1 MADHDPMAEVDD
13 SREDAPV
20 SGAVSEHFRY
30 LVQQSPDLVSIYD
43 ETGRYAFASPAHRTV
58 LGYEPEELI
67 GHFPLDFLHPDE
79 VESVA
84 IEFAEQLS
92 GVRPPAPV
100 EMRFR
105 CRDGSYRELEAVAV
119 DLTDEPAVGGVYV
132 TARDV
137 SARRRAEEVVKDQ
150 AAILERIARGAPLS
164 DTLAA
169 LCEAVERWVRGSV
182 AVVLVTEGSPPVLRI
197 RSAPSLPEPVRAVTD
212 GAKAPALGS
221 GIRKGVFVAPIESEP
236 PSPVADAAYRAA
248 GLRGW
253 WGAPVFASDGE
264 RVLGVVALLLPELR
278 DPEPVEAQLLT
289 TAGSLAAIAI
299 ERDQVQAQLRHQAS
313 HDILTG
319 LPNRD
324 QLVEW
329 LGELPRAAGPGS
341 HAAVFFLDLDRFKV
355 FNDSV
360 GHGAGDRILIE
371 LGHRLRSALR
381 DGDAVARFG
390 GDEFVVA
397 CAGLDSP
404 EEIMTVARRLLDVV
418 SRPFLVDDAEFVVS
432 ASVGVALVDGR
443 PPEELLRDADAAM
456 YQAKERGRA
465 RIEVFDDQIRAKVV
479 ARLQTEREL
488 RRAIE
493 IGELTVH
500 YQPVIALETH
510 QLAGFEALVRWE
522 HPERGLLSPDAFLDV
537 AEEAS
542 LIARIG
548 SFTRA
553 EACRQWTQWRRDHPE
568 WGDCILAV
576 NLAAA
581 ELRDAALPAHVANLL
596 SDAGVEPHLLVFET
610 SERALA
616 DDTEAARAVLTELH
630 ALGVLLALDDF
641 GTGSSPLLHLR
652 EFPIDAVK
660 LDGAL
665 VAGLGVN
672 REDDVI
678 VDSVIS
684 LAHRLG
690 LYVVAE
696 GVEGLDQVARL
707 RSSGCLLAQ
716 GHAFAPA
723 MSASE
728 VEQWVFSRAP
738 DTTTDERPS

>member
-1 MADHDPMAEVDD
+1 MADQDPMAEIND
-13 SREDAPV
+13 RRGDAEG
-20 SGAVSEHFRY
+20 SSAVSEHFRY
-30 LVQQSPDLVSIYD
+30 LVQQTPDLVSIYD
-43 ETGRYAFASPAHRTV
+43 ANGRFAFASPTHKAL

-67 GHFPLDFLHPDE
+67 GRFPLDFVHPDE

-84 IEFAEQLS
+84 IEFAEQLA
-92 GVRPPAPV
+92 GLRPPAPV

-105 CRDGSYRELEAVAV
+105 CGDGSYREIESVAV

-137 SARRRAEEVVKDQ
+137 SSRRRAEEVVKDQ
-150 AAILERIARGAPLS
+150 AAILERIARGGPLS

-169 LCEAVERWVRGSV
+169 LSEAVERWVRGSV

-197 RSAPSLPEPVRAVTD
+197 RSAPSLPEPVRAVTE
-212 GAKAPALGS
+212 GAKAPALGTDL
-221 GIRKGVFVAPIESEP
+221 RQGVFVAPIQSDP
-236 PSPVADAAYRAA
+236 PNPVADAAYRAA
-248 GLRGW
+248 GLRAW
-253 WGAPVFASDGE
+253 WGAPVFASDSE
-264 RVLGVVALLLPELR
+264 RVLGVVALLLPEMR
-278 DPEPVEAQLLT
+278 DPEPVEAQLLAV
-289 TAGSLAAIAI
+289 AGSLAAIAI
-299 ERDQVQAQLRHQAS
+299 ERDQVQARLRHQAS
-313 HDILTG
+313 HDNLTG

-329 LGELPRAAGPGS
+329 LRKLPRAAGPGS

-360 GHGAGDRILIE
+360 GHDAGDRILIE
-371 LGHRLRSALR
+371 LGHRLRGALR

-404 EEIMTVARRLLDVV
+404 AEIMTVARRLLDVV
-418 SRPFLVDDAEFVVS
+418 ARPFLVDNAEFVVS

-465 RIEVFDDQIRAKVV
+465 RIEVFDDRIRAKVV

-488 RRAIE
+488 RRALE
-493 IGELTVH
+493 VGELTVH
-500 YQPVIALETH
+500 YQPVIALETD

-522 HPERGLLSPDAFLDV
+522 HPERGLLAPDAFLDV
-537 AEEAS
+537 AEEAG
-542 LIARIG
+542 LITRIG
-548 SFTRA
+548 SVARA
-553 EACRQWTQWRRDHPE
+553 EACRQWTEWRRDHSE
-568 WGDCILAV
+568 WGDFILAV

-581 ELRDAALPAHVANLL
+581 ELRDAALPGHVANLL
-596 SDAGVEPHLLVFET
+596 RETGVEPHLLMFET

-616 DDTEAARAVLTELH
+616 DDTDAARAVLTELH
-630 ALGVLLALDDF
+630 TLGVLVALDDF

-678 VDSVIS
+678 VDSVIG

-690 LYVVAE
+690 LFVVAE
-696 GVEGLDQVARL
+696 GVEGLDEVARL
-707 RSSGCLLAQ
+707 RSSGCRLAQ

-723 MSASE
+723 MAASE
-728 VEQWVFSRAP
+728 VEQWMRDRAP
-738 DTTTDERPS
+738 DTGANART